1 VKAALALLKVRLWRR
16 VLRANPDPTSS
27 AGPFWRR
34 HRDSF
39 DYLFD
44 FATIP
49 SIFETTPTFLAV
61 FLIGFVFDF
70 FVSRSVRAFAFP
82 AVSLTT
88 AANLPAVLPII
99 VAALTSALWV
109 SFS

>member
-1 VKAALALLKVRLWRR
+1 MKCC
-16 VLRANPDPTSS
+16 
-27 AGPFWRR
+27 R
-34 HRDSF
+34 HHDSF

-49 SIFETTPTFLAV
+49 LIFETTPTFLAV
-61 FLIGFVFDF
+61 FLFGFVFDF

-88 AANLPAVLPII
+88 AASLPAVLPIV
-99 VAALTSALWV
+99 VAALTSAPFGFFFLNICEL
-109 SFS
+109 F

>member
-1 VKAALALLKVRLWRR
+1 
-16 VLRANPDPTSS
+16 
-27 AGPFWRR
+27 
-34 HRDSF
+34 
-39 DYLFD
+39 
-44 FATIP
+44 
-49 SIFETTPTFLAV
+49 LAV
-61 FLIGFVFDF
+61 FLFGFVFDF

-88 AANLPAVLPII
+88 AANLPAVSPII